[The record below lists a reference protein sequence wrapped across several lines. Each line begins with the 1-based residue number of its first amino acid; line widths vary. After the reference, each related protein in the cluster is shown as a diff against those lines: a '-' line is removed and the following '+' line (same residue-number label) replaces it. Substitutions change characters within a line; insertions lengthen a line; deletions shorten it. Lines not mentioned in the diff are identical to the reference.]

1 MASHFDDIIEA
12 ANKARSQFSVLGR
25 QSDNAEVLKELSAEM
40 VKAIAGL
47 VWSAG
52 GDNDYLEPWVEGV
65 PDDIDRCF
73 LSMNARPVGH
83 SAAARLERHFSQAA
97 E

>member
-1 MASHFDDIIEA
+1 MTTYFDSIIEA
-12 ANKARSQFSVLGR
+12 AQKARAQYSVLGR
-25 QSDNAEVLKELSAEM
+25 QSDNAEVLKELSVEL
-40 VKAIAGL
+40 VTAIAGL
-47 VWSAG
+47 VHRAG

-65 PDDIDRCF
+65 SDDIDRCF